1 MREGDRIVKID
12 NTELWSGLF
21 GLALSV
27 FVTWHGY
34 KLGIGSIN
42 DPGSGFVMLYCGL
55 LMFLF
60 TSIIFYSAV
69 TTGGRTFKSLWEG
82 TLWTKPLWVIACLIT
97 FTFVFEPLGFL
108 VSTTV
113 LLLVLLR
120 VIDPVRWTLAIPIA
134 LITPFVCWYVL
145 QKLLLIQ
152 LPSGMFNIG

>member
-1 MREGDRIVKID
+1 VKID

-21 GLALSV
+21 GLALSI

-34 KLGIGSIN
+34 ALGMGKIS
-42 DPGSGFVMLYCGL
+42 DPGSGFVMFYCGL

-60 TSIIFYSAV
+60 TFIILYSAV
-69 TTGGRTFKSLWEG
+69 TTGGATFKSLWEG
-82 TLWTKPLWVIACLIT
+82 TLWTKPLWVIACLVV

-108 VSTTV
+108 LSTTI

-120 VIDPVRWTLAIPIA
+120 VIDPVRWTLAIPIGI
-134 LITPFVCWYVL
+134 LTPFICWYVL